1 MNLYRKHF
9 DVTTSMFGQLVT
21 VIYYTNFKNFL
32 KIQAIHY
39 LIAKVCICSIQ
50 HFNQS
55 KSKNFLFERKFYL
68 RNVLQRSTTSDI
80 QIYIMNL
87 NYMHNHYHGEQFVEH
102 VPGPLDRLSTST
114 KSLST
119 HKTYWMMRVWGCQFY
134 ISKKQNENNKT
145 HIKIQNFLQ
154 IP

>member
-1 MNLYRKHF
+1 MYLCGKNSALKLACLANL
-9 DVTTSMFGQLVT
+9 TLLSIIL
-21 VIYYTNFKNFL
+21 ILINFL
-32 KIQAIHY
+32 KIWAIHY

-134 ISKKQNENNKT
+134 ISKK
-145 HIKIQNFLQ
+145 
-154 IP
+154 